1 MDGLFC
7 SYSGLSLSGSD
18 GAESHKEFVVYS
30 PGIVEKRSNNSLDLV
45 LARII
50 EEFRCITFRSE
61 LCLGTIGDGQAC
73 VGRESSPAR
82 ARMFELDEQIV
93 NVPGHAELAVL
104 ARIIPLD
111 GDACKFVTHHVD
123 LHTMEFLE

>member
-18 GAESHKEFVVYS
+18 GAESHKKFVVYS
-30 PGIVEKRSNNSLDLV
+30 PGLVEKKSNNFLDSV

-50 EEFRCITFRSE
+50 EEFRCITFLSE

-73 VGRESSPAR
+73 VGKESSLAR

-93 NVPGHAELAVL
+93 NVLGHAESAVL
-104 ARIIPLD
+104 ARIISLD
-111 GDACKFVTHHVD
+111 
-123 LHTMEFLE
+123 